1 MLPPF
6 RLTPRAI
13 EDLRAIGRYT
23 LQQWG
28 KKQRDDYLNAIDQR
42 FTWLAQNPH
51 RGRLRNDVAPNYYSF
66 LQSSHVIFYLVREGG
81 IDIIGIQHQ
90 SMDIRAYFPR
100 D

>member
-6 RLTPRAI
+6 RLTPRAV

-23 LQQWG
+23 RQQWG
-28 KKQRDDYLNAIDQR
+28 RKQRDDYLNAIDQR

-51 RGRLRNDVAPNYYSF
+51 RGCLRNDVASDYYS
-66 LQSSHVIFYLVREGG
+66 LPQASHIIFYLVRKNG
-81 IDIIGIQHQ
+81 IDIIGILHQ